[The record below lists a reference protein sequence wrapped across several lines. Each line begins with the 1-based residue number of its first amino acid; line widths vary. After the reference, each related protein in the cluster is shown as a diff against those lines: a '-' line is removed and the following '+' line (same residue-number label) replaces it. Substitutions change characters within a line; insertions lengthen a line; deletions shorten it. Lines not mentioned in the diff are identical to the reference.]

1 METLTETNMVRIK
14 QLRRILDNEGE
25 KAWESGD
32 GYLMDR
38 RKLCIEYIW
47 TRVHHW
53 THTIYVCVC
62 VYILN
67 DYEENSVPF

>member
-38 RKLCIEYIW
+38 RKLCIEYI
-47 TRVHHW
+47 
-53 THTIYVCVC
+53 
-62 VYILN
+62 
-67 DYEENSVPF
+67 

>member
-1 METLTETNMVRIK
+1 MVIANFPHCYLYSVLNGSSRKENGMETLTETNTVRIK

-38 RKLCIEYIW
+38 RKLCIEYI
-47 TRVHHW
+47 
-53 THTIYVCVC
+53 
-62 VYILN
+62 
-67 DYEENSVPF
+67 